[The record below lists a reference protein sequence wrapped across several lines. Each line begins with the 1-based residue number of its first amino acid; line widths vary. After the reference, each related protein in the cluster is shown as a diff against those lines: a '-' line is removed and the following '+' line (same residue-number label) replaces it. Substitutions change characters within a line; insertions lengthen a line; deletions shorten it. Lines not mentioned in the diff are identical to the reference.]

1 MECCERT
8 EADKKGGHLGKRS
21 SDGQLILRE
30 SAQCAKEDSDSF
42 QNVGLH
48 RFFNTNNLWVRLDML
63 KQLMDVK
70 GGFVPL
76 PTILNS
82 KTVDPQLES
91 SEAVFQLEVSVA
103 VLHNGSNA
111 RGIITFV
118 FAHHLRLPWVLPLS
132 AFLEP
137 GPCACLAPASP
148 P

>member
-30 SAQCAKEDSDSF
+30 SAQCAKEDAASF
-42 QNVGLH
+42 QDVGLH

-82 KTVDPQLES
+82 KTVDPQLET
-91 SEAVFQLEVSVA
+91 SEAVFQLEVGSVA
-103 VLHNGSNA
+103 THRPKVIPAFFFIYFYFYNSVGTCLHMS
-111 RGIITFV
+111 
-118 FAHHLRLPWVLPLS
+118 
-132 AFLEP
+132 
-137 GPCACLAPASP
+137 
-148 P
+148 